1 VHRCDVEIVGK
12 AATTSAAPTEAG
24 NGDAVPPIYRAPLP
38 APQPRARKEI
48 IAPGEPTPR
57 RINHGLILAIARAKR
72 WMQGLCDGR
81 YQDTAEIARRFKLNE
96 VLFADVKNT
105 GVTEMIMPSSTTG
118 NSGRPAVILSR
129 YSRALARR
137 GA

>member
-1 VHRCDVEIVGK
+1 MSSHARN
-12 AATTSAAPTEAG
+12 ATPLMEWSG
-24 NGDAVPPIYRAPLP
+24 RAP
-38 APQPRARKEI
+38 APP
-48 IAPGEPTPR
+48 
-57 RINHGLILAIARAKR
+57 GLILAIARAKR

-81 YQDTAEIARRFKLNE
+81 YQHTAEIARRFKLNE